1 MKKFFMILFVVAA
14 LIIIAFVSFDWE
26 TKQVEAP
33 KILRIGET
41 VLNVSIA
48 DSQSERQKGLSGRI
62 GLAENE
68 GMLFVFDK
76 EGYYGFWM
84 KEMNFPIDIAWLDK
98 DKKITLIEKNVLP
111 ETYPKIFN
119 PKSKN
124 LYVLEIKAGF
134 FEKFGIKI
142 GDFAEF

>member
-1 MKKFFMILFVVAA
+1 
-14 LIIIAFVSFDWE
+14 
-26 TKQVEAP
+26 
-33 KILRIGET
+33 
-41 VLNVSIA
+41 
-48 DSQSERQKGLSGRI
+48 
-62 GLAENE
+62 
-68 GMLFVFDK
+68 MLFVFDK

-111 ETYPKIFN
+111 ETYPQIFN

-124 LYVLEIKAGF
+124 LYVLETKAGF